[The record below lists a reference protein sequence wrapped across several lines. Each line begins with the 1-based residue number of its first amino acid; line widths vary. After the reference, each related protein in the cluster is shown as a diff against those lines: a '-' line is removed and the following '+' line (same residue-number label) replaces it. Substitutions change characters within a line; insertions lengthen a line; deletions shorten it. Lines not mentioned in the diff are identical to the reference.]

1 MKRHSRSVDPERHC
15 CGSCKG
21 KLLEIE
27 VPGKSSSTKD
37 TKNIYTPKKKRE
49 PSAFSL
55 FVKENSAAVRLNL
68 MKQAD
73 KSVPQSEV
81 MKECGRLWRQQKE
94 SQKTTSQKTAS
105 IPKKSEITV
114 NKIGRYLDSLTI
126 KE

>member
-94 SQKTTSQKTAS
+94 SQKTAP
-105 IPKKSEITV
+105 IPKKSEIAV
-114 NKIGRYLDSLTI
+114 NKIGRYLNSLTI

>member
-27 VPGKSSSTKD
+27 VPGKSSSAKE
-37 TKNIYTPKKKRE
+37 TKNIFTPKKKRE

-55 FVKENSAAVRLNL
+55 FVKENSASVRVDL
-68 MKQAD
+68 MKQAG

-94 SQKTTSQKTAS
+94 SQKSTNQKTIS
-105 IPKKSEITV
+105 IQKESDVTV
-114 NKIGRYLDSLTI
+114 NKIGSHFDSLTI